1 MIATVAKD
9 ISSTDTLTAA
19 VGSLRV
25 LMAAGGTGG
34 HVYPAIAIADAIRD
48 LHQDTEFLFVGTRD
62 RMEWETVP
70 KYGYEIKSVWISGIH
85 RRLTIQN
92 LLFPVKLL
100 TSVVQSFSILKSF
113 NPNIVIACGG
123 FASGPIGWVA
133 AKLGIPVFLQE
144 QNSYPG
150 LTNRLLAKH
159 AAIIFT
165 TFEDAKQY
173 LPEDKIKLTGNPVRE
188 QVEKL
193 DKTAALNKFDF
204 SANLPVLLIIGGSGG
219 AKALNDILSSNL
231 DRLHNEANLQIIWQC
246 GPKYYDDLNDEIDV
260 EKYPNLRLMA
270 YIDDM
275 SAAYGASDLVVA
287 RAGAGTFS
295 ELAALGKPAI
305 LVPSPNVA
313 EDHQTTNA
321 KSLVHAGAAK
331 LLKESDLEQSFYTTL
346 TDLIR
351 DNEQLNSMA
360 FSMKSLAKPK
370 AAKEI
375 ATEIFSYVKKQ
386 NQ

>member
-19 VGSLRV
+19 VGPLRV

-34 HVYPAIAIADAIRD
+34 HVYPAIAIADAIQKAKPSAD
-48 LHQDTEFLFVGTRD
+48 FLFVGTRD

-70 KYGYEIKSVWISGIH
+70 KYGYEIKSIWISGIQ

-92 LLFPVKLL
+92 LLFPIKLI
-100 TSVVQSFSILKSF
+100 TSIIQSFSILKSF
-113 NPNIVIACGG
+113 NPDIVITCGG

-133 AKLGIPVFLQE
+133 AKLGIPLFLQE

-159 AAIIFT
+159 ATAIFT
-165 TFEDAKQY
+165 TFDDAKQY
-173 LPEDKIKLTGNPVRE
+173 LPKEKITLTGNPVRG
-188 QVEKL
+188 QVKSL
-193 DKTAALNKFDF
+193 DKKAALDTFDF
-204 SANLPVLLIIGGSGG
+204 SDDRPVLLIMGGSGG
-219 AKALNDILSSNL
+219 AKGLNDIMSSEL
-231 DRLHNEANLQIIWQC
+231 EKLHNEANLQIIWQC
-246 GPKYYDDLNDEIDV
+246 GPKYYDGLVDEIDV

-295 ELAALGKPAI
+295 ELAATGKPAI
-305 LVPSPNVA
+305 MVPSPYVA

-321 KSLVHAGAAK
+321 QSLVNAGAAK
-331 LLKESDLEQSFYTTL
+331 LLKESTLGEFFYSAVTE
-346 TDLIR
+346 LIQ
-351 DNEQLNSMA
+351 NEEELSKMSSA
-360 FSMKSLAKPK
+360 MKSLAKPN
-370 AAKEI
+370 AAEDIKN
-375 ATEIFSYVKKQ
+375 EIFSFLKKQ
-386 NQ
+386 N